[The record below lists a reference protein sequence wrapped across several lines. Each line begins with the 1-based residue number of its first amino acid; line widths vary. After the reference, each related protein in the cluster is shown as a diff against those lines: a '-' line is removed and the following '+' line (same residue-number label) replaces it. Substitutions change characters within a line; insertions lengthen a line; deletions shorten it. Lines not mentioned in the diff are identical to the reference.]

1 MKRNIAL
8 LLSVLVFG
16 FGLAQ
21 NKFEKTM
28 NSRKLGA
35 SYKSVK
41 EKDKDEYYQQ
51 YYWLVQMEKLKAQ
64 PHLKDIKPKIL
75 YQFVKEINPVIPT
88 KTLEQKDKDLR
99 QTAVHALNEFFS
111 RKKWEDPLLPYNLET
126 YVDPS
131 ASTYYT
137 IVNPEKIQTLIP
149 KQVYSFTSLNKQTR
163 DEKVYYLWVH
173 ENDFEFINWVPS
185 EKDATFYSNM
195 NIYVPGYKISSFT
208 PKMRVGD
215 KKDPKDRELY
225 YIMPFQEGQ
234 NNIEYRTKDFKNYEF
249 IRYTKSGG
257 PWTDIDRRE
266 R

>member
-8 LLSVLVFG
+8 LFSVLIFG

-21 NKFEKTM
+21 NKFEKTL

-35 SYKSVK
+35 TFKNIK

-51 YYWLVQMEKLKAQ
+51 YYWLAKMEELKAQ

-88 KTLEQKDKDLR
+88 KKLEQKDKDLR
-99 QTAVHALNEFFS
+99 QTSLHALNEFF
-111 RKKWEDPLLPYNLET
+111 RNKKWDNPLLMYNLET

-131 ASTYYT
+131 ATAYYT

-149 KQVYSFTSLNKQTR
+149 KQVYSFTSLNKKSN

-173 ENDFEFINWVPS
+173 EDDFEFIDWVP
-185 EKDATFYSNM
+185 EKKDETFYRNM
-195 NIYVPGYKISSFT
+195 NVYVPGYSISSFT
-208 PKMRVGD
+208 PKMRLGD
-215 KKDPKDRELY
+215 KKDPKDKEFY

-234 NNIEYRTKDFKNYEF
+234 TNIEYRTRDFKDYEF
-249 IRYTKSGG
+249 VRYTRNGE
-257 PWTDIDRRE
+257 PWTDIDYRE